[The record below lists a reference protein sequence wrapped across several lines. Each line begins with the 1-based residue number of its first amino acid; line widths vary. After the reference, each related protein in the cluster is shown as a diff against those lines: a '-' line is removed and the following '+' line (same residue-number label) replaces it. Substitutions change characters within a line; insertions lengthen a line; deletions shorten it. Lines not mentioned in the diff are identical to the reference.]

1 MAQPPIRWMKRLV
14 ERGPHNVKAIL
25 ARFTIAVMMLASA
38 ALTLT
43 AGIRWD

>member
-1 MAQPPIRWMKRLV
+1 MAQPPIWWDEALGRK
-14 ERGPHNVKAIL
+14 GTTYVKAIL